1 MRGIKNVFRNVSL
14 TRKLTGIGVISS
26 TVSLIVA
33 CGVIVAYDLSSSR
46 TRFMRDTGVLA
57 DIVAG
62 NSTATLAFKDGDGAR
77 ETLNTISVN
86 PRVIS
91 AAILLPDGA
100 VFAQYNR
107 ETGES
112 LEPALSA
119 GASAIRE
126 RRPWQAF
133 VGGRLLV
140 LRPVVLNGESIGT
153 VLVESDIRDIT
164 ERLYAFGRILAFVL
178 IGTFV
183 LAFVISSRLQRV
195 ISRPLLNLTAATR
208 AVTRDHQ
215 YDQLVEK
222 ADDDEIG
229 ELVDGFN
236 EMLVEI
242 RKRDEQLVQ
251 NQEELEQTVQARTT
265 ELRSTNADLTQARD
279 KAMEASRAKSEFLAN
294 MSHEIRTPMNGII
307 GMTELALG
315 TSPSAEQ
322 RDYLETVKFSAT
334 SLLTILNDV
343 LDFSKIESR
352 RLELESI
359 AISIPDLIS
368 RVIKSFALRAEAQ
381 GLQLLADVD
390 PALPFVIGDPVRLQ
404 QVLANLVGN
413 AIKFTEH
420 GQVVLGVRIESRTA
434 ETLALHFTVSDS
446 GIGIPADKHA
456 AIFDAFSQAD
466 GSTTRRFGGTGLG
479 LTISSTL
486 VRLMG
491 GTIDVD
497 SAPGQGSRFHVRV
510 EFNIA
515 SPEQAAPERRRGGDR
530 RTVAVRRAIDAVKPV
545 RILLAEDNIV
555 NQRVAVGLLKKRG
568 HQVTVAGDGRE
579 ALAAIDQQAFD
590 VVLMD
595 VQMPEMGGYE
605 ATAIIRERERA
616 SGGHLAIVAMTAHAM
631 SGDREQCLAAG
642 MDEYLSKPIS
652 PDALYAVVEK
662 FSGGAKAIGKA
673 RGPLT
678 AGHAVS
684 TATEAPTE
692 IM

>member
-1 MRGIKNVFRNVSL
+1 
-14 TRKLTGIGVISS
+14 
-26 TVSLIVA
+26 
-33 CGVIVAYDLSSSR
+33 
-46 TRFMRDTGVLA
+46 
-57 DIVAG
+57 
-62 NSTATLAFKDGDGAR
+62 
-77 ETLNTISVN
+77 
-86 PRVIS
+86 
-91 AAILLPDGA
+91 
-100 VFAQYNR
+100 
-107 ETGES
+107 
-112 LEPALSA
+112 
-119 GASAIRE
+119 
-126 RRPWQAF
+126 
-133 VGGRLLV
+133 
-140 LRPVVLNGESIGT
+140 
-153 VLVESDIRDIT
+153 
-164 ERLYAFGRILAFVL
+164 
-178 IGTFV
+178 
-183 LAFVISSRLQRV
+183 
-195 ISRPLLNLTAATR
+195 
-208 AVTRDHQ
+208 
-215 YDQLVEK
+215 
-222 ADDDEIG
+222 
-229 ELVDGFN
+229 
-236 EMLVEI
+236 
-242 RKRDEQLVQ
+242 
-251 NQEELEQTVQARTT
+251 
-265 ELRSTNADLTQARD
+265 
-279 KAMEASRAKSEFLAN
+279 
-294 MSHEIRTPMNGII
+294 
-307 GMTELALG
+307 
-315 TSPSAEQ
+315 
-322 RDYLETVKFSAT
+322 VKFSAT

-368 RVIKSFALRAEAQ
+368 RVIKSFALRAEDQ
-381 GLQLLADVD
+381 GLQLLAEVD

-420 GQVVLGVRIESRTA
+420 GQVVLGVQIESRTA

-568 HQVTVAGDGRE
+568 HQVTVASDGRE
-579 ALAAIDQQAFD
+579 ALAAIDQQTFD

-642 MDEYLSKPIS
+642 MDEYLSKPINS
-652 PDALYAVVEK
+652 DALYAVVEK
-662 FSGGAKAIGKA
+662 FSGGAKANGKA